1 MFKGLSKKLEM
12 LQRLSVAKEPAH
24 AFDHKRASTRLKKL
38 RAIAACLTRSK
49 NVQNRQLQTWLTAEE
64 YAEFEALW
72 AEQRELRAELKRKP
86 SSLVEY
92 EALLKRGLFAE
103 AKAEGYKR
111 SNAKSK
117 ARAHNDA
124 QRHYEVA
131 IEFLLEQ
138 LQMDPSLAQWIDRNV
153 SDSAADATALCG
165 SAMPRCVTSRSL
177 DRGTGGLQIALQ
189 SKSEVKIAVVLRAIE
204 CIEDS
209 VKKAKADP

>member
-1 MFKGLSKKLEM
+1 MFRTSITELQLKLAKVSQSSSQLTAE
-12 LQRLSVAKEPAH
+12 VAK
-24 AFDHKRASTRLKKL
+24 DTRERKTKL
-38 RAIAACLTRSK
+38 RAILRK
-49 NVQNRQLQTWLTAEE
+49 LKQGVHIQNRQLQTWLTAEE

-153 SDSAADATALCG
+153 SDSATDATALCG

-189 SKSEVKIAVVLRAIE
+189 SKNEVKIAVVERALE
-204 CIEDS
+204 RCG
-209 VKKAKADP
+209 

>member
-1 MFKGLSKKLEM
+1 MFRTSITELQSKLAKVSQPSSQLTAE
-12 LQRLSVAKEPAH
+12 VAK
-24 AFDHKRASTRLKKL
+24 DKRERKTKL
-38 RAIAACLTRSK
+38 RAILRK
-49 NVQNRQLQTWLTAEE
+49 LKQGVHIQNRQLQTWLTADE
-64 YAEFEALW
+64 YAEFERMW
-72 AEQRELRAELKRKP
+72 AEQRELRSELKSKP
-86 SSLVEY
+86 VSVVKY

-189 SKSEVKIAVVLRAIE
+189 SKNEVKIAVVERALAR
-204 CIEDS
+204 CG
-209 VKKAKADP
+209 

>member
-1 MFKGLSKKLEM
+1 M
-12 LQRLSVAKEPAH
+12 
-24 AFDHKRASTRLKKL
+24 
-38 RAIAACLTRSK
+38 
-49 NVQNRQLQTWLTAEE
+49 QNRQLQTWLTAEE

-153 SDSAADATALCG
+153 SDSATDATALCG

-189 SKSEVKIAVVLRAIE
+189 SKNEVKIAVVERALE
-204 CIEDS
+204 RCG
-209 VKKAKADP
+209 

>member
-1 MFKGLSKKLEM
+1 MFRTSVGAIREKIAKLS
-12 LQRLSVAKEPAH
+12 QQPSVVCGKQSPE
-24 AFDHKRASTRLKKL
+24 DVKRRKSALNGVLRTLK
-38 RAIAACLTRSK
+38 RGGHI
-49 NVQNRQLQTWLTAEE
+49 QNRQLKTWLTKEE
-64 YAEFEALW
+64 FEEFEALW
-72 AEQRELRAELKRKP
+72 IEQRELRAELKRKP

-189 SKSEVKIAVVLRAIE
+189 SKNEVKIAVVERALE
-204 CIEDS
+204 RCG
-209 VKKAKADP
+209 